1 MSQAKPGDVVAVH
14 YTGKLPDGSVF
25 DSSRERQPLQ
35 FQLGERQIIPGFENA
50 VVGMTPGD
58 TKSVNIP
65 ADDAY
70 GPRRD
75 DLVIQLERSA
85 VPAGMDPQVGQR
97 LQLQTPSGDPVPA
110 QVVDVSEE
118 ALTVDANHPLAGRDL
133 EFEIELVEI
142 ASGA

>member
-50 VVGMTPGD
+50 VVGMAPGD

-85 VPAGMDPQVGQR
+85 VPSGMDPQVGQR

>member
-50 VVGMTPGD
+50 VVGMAPGD
-58 TKSVNIP
+58 SKSVSIP

-110 QVVDVSEE
+110 QVVDVSDE

-142 ASGA
+142 ASGS